1 MMWASLLILLASLLQ
16 SAASPLDSSTRLVRT
31 MKGGDA
37 HSYDVTL
44 TTGQFLWVIVD
55 QRSLDV
61 GVTATDPLGQ
71 QIAFSDN
78 PNGPFGPEPLAIIAE
93 ETGTYSVRVAPLTPT
108 APEGR
113 YEIHV
118 EALRPATDTDRA
130 HVSALRSFAEGQRLR
145 VQNTAE
151 SRLQAVAQY
160 EQALVFFRSS
170 GDRFNEVLT
179 AYRIALVRANS
190 SDFRLAL
197 DALIGVL
204 PLAASLGEPQMAAS
218 VLNLAGGAF
227 DALGDLSNALKYYGE
242 ALVQFRAIGSRR
254 SEAAALNNVGKIA
267 NDTADWQTALDN
279 FTRAAVIF
287 QSIDDPVRESIAL
300 RNVGQIH
307 MQTGDIATALEF
319 YGRALQLRR
328 AAGDKAGEA
337 EILTSIGTA
346 EVRAGQR
353 DRAIE
358 AYTQA
363 LNLRRTVGDPRG
375 LAQTLTGLGE
385 AFVAFGETPKATEY
399 YEAALP
405 LLRSGGDRRQLALL
419 LNSMAD
425 VRNRQQQSANAV
437 TLYRESLGI
446 LQTFGDKQ
454 NASRALQGL
463 ARAQRELGQLG
474 EARASIVNAV
484 SQLEQV
490 RAGVVS
496 QEMRASYLASQ
507 QDAYQLLIDI
517 ETRAGNHVAALEASE
532 RARARSLLEMLTEA
546 QVDIRRGVDPALL
559 VREKRLAR
567 LIDAKAERLMQ
578 LPSGAPGQARAVA
591 FKKEIAD
598 LEAEYEQARAEIR
611 ANSPAFAAIVQPQ
624 PLDLRAIQ
632 QLLDDDTVLVEYSLG
647 RERSFAWTVT
657 PSSLHGYTLPA
668 QGEIERAARTAYA
681 LITARSSSN
690 TGESSRQKQD
700 RVAQA
705 DLQTPAAVQ
714 ELSSLVLRPLQAD
727 LKRKRIVVVAD
738 GALQYIPFGM
748 LSLSASIDYR
758 PLVADAEIISAPSA
772 SAVAVQRSALAARQ
786 PPAKGIAIIADPVF
800 SVRDVRV
807 RNASAKLADRPAPT
821 ETAAATR
828 ILEHFSDG
836 AGQTGSRTIPRLPFT
851 ADEAREIESVA
862 GGISHRTALGFEAN
876 LSTTM
881 DPDLGNY
888 RYVHFATHGYLDAE
902 RPDLSALVLSM
913 VDDEGRARDG
923 FLRAHEVYNLSLS
936 AELVVLSACE
946 TGLGKEIRGEGLV
959 GLTRGFMYAGAAR
972 VAVSLWSV
980 SDKATAE
987 LMRGFYEAMLTRG
1000 DRPAAALRAAQI
1012 AMMKRNSWS
1021 APYYWA
1027 AFVLQGEWR

>member
-1 MMWASLLILLASLLQ
+1 MPLLLLLATLLQ

-37 HSYDVTL
+37 HTYEVSL
-44 TTGQFLWVIVD
+44 AAGQFLWVIVD

-61 GVTATDPLGQ
+61 GVTAVDPQGK
-71 QIAFSDN
+71 QIAFIDY

-93 ETGTYSVRVAPLTPT
+93 QAGTYAVRVAPTT
-108 APEGR
+108 AAAPEGT

-118 EALRPATDTDRA
+118 EALRPATDTDRE
-130 HVSALRSFAEGQRLR
+130 HVSALRAFAEGQRLR
-145 VQNTAE
+145 TQNTAE
-151 SRLQAVAQY
+151 SRLQAIAQY
-160 EQALVFFRSS
+160 EQALAFFRSS

-190 SDFRLAL
+190 SDFRSAL

-204 PLAASLGEPQMAAS
+204 PLTASLGEPQMAAS
-218 VLNLAGGAF
+218 VLNLTGGAF
-227 DALGDLSNALKYYGE
+227 DALGDLGNALKYYGD
-242 ALVQFRAIGSRR
+242 ALVQFRAIGSQR

-267 NDTADWQTALDN
+267 YDTADWQTALDN
-279 FTRAAVIF
+279 FTQAAVIF
-287 QSIDDPVRESIAL
+287 HSIDDQVRESIAL

-307 MQTGDIATALEF
+307 TETGDVAKALEF

-328 AAGDKAGEA
+328 ATGDKAGQA

-346 EVRAGQR
+346 NVRAGQR
-353 DRAIE
+353 DRAIAAYEE
-358 AYTQA
+358 ALT
-363 LNLRRTVGDPRG
+363 LRKAVGDPRG
-375 LAQTLTGLGE
+375 LAQTLSGLGE
-385 AFVAFGETPKATEY
+385 AYAAFGETPKAAEY
-399 YEAALP
+399 YETALP

-425 VRNRQQQSANAV
+425 VRNRQRQATDAAA
-437 TLYRESLGI
+437 LYRESLGI
-446 LQTFGDKQ
+446 FQTLGDKQ
-454 NASRALQGL
+454 SESRALQGL
-463 ARAQRELGQLG
+463 AHAQRELGQL
-474 EARASIVNAV
+474 ADAHASIVNAV
-484 SQLEQV
+484 SQLEKV

-507 QDAYQLLIDI
+507 QDAYQLLVDI
-517 ETRAGNHVAALEASE
+517 EMDAGNHAAALEASE

-546 QVDIRRGVDPALL
+546 QVDIRRGVDPELL
-559 VREKRLAR
+559 DRERRLAQ

-578 LPSGAPGQARAVA
+578 LPSSAAGQARAAA
-591 FKKEIAD
+591 FKKEIGD

-611 ANSPAFAAIVQPQ
+611 AKSPAFAALVQPR

-632 QLLDDDTVLVEYSLG
+632 QLLDEDTVLVEYSLG

-668 QGEIERAARTAYA
+668 QGEIERAARTAYG
-681 LITARSSSN
+681 LITARSSSKA
-690 TGESSRQKQD
+690 GESARQKQD

-705 DLQTPAAVQ
+705 DLQTPASIQ
-714 ELSSLVLRPLQAD
+714 ELSSLVLGPLQPD
-727 LKRKRIVVVAD
+727 LHRKRIVVVAD
-738 GALQYIPFGM
+738 GALQYVPFGM
-748 LSLSASIDYR
+748 LSLSASAAYR
-758 PLVADAEIISAPSA
+758 PLVADAEIVSAPSA

-800 SVRDVRV
+800 SVRDGRV
-807 RNASAKLADRPAPT
+807 RNAAAKLADRPAPV
-821 ETAAATR
+821 ESAMATR

-836 AGQTGSRTIPRLPFT
+836 QTGGRTIPRLPFT
-851 ADEAREIESVA
+851 ADEARQIESVA
-862 GGISHRTALGFEAN
+862 GGVSHRTALGFDAN
-876 LSTTM
+876 LSTTL

-923 FLRAHEVYNLSLS
+923 FLRAHEVYNLSLP
-936 AELVVLSACE
+936 ADLVVLSACE

-980 SDKATAE
+980 SDKATAD
-987 LMRGFYEAMLTRG
+987 LMRGFYEAMLQRG
-1000 DRPAAALRAAQI
+1000 ERPAAALRAAQLE
-1012 AMMKRNSWS
+1012 MMKQKSWS